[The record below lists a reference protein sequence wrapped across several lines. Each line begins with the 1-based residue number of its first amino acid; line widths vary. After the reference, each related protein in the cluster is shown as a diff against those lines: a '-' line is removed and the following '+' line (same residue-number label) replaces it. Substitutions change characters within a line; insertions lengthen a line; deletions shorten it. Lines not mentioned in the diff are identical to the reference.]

1 MPEKAV
7 ITVRYGPYMNGSGA
21 VQHRLSRLHIMN
33 VHIEFAVLTA
43 DGHSIVL
50 EEIPDRNAVELI
62 VNGETVFQCNINE
75 LDFGGDGLL
84 DPLCED
90 ARQAVLRAY

>member
-7 ITVRYGPYMNGSGA
+7 VTLRYGPYMNCSGV
-21 VQHRLSRLHIMN
+21 VQHRLSRL
-33 VHIEFAVLTA
+33 EGLRAVLA
-43 DGHSIVL
+43 FDGHSVVL
-50 EEIPDRNAVELI
+50 EEIPHLNAVELI
-62 VNGETVFQCNINE
+62 VNGETIFQCNIKE
-75 LDFGGDGLL
+75 LEFGGDGLL